1 MEEWAEVRQEYSVE
15 DWQNMEAHYESI
27 LADALRF
34 LSRSVTGMTTH
45 GLLERKGFDMSIEDE
60 LERRGFIILEAA
72 SCRGPTRVYLVE
84 MALVEEALKAKAA
97 TAGGQQRLCL
107 A

>member
-1 MEEWAEVRQEYSVE
+1 MEEWADVKQEYSVE
-15 DWQNMEAHYESI
+15 DWQNMEEHYESI
-27 LADALRF
+27 LMDALRF

-45 GLLERKGFDMSIEDE
+45 GLLERKGFDMVIEDE
-60 LERRGFIILEAA
+60 LEHRGFIVLEAA
-72 SCRGPTRVYLVE
+72 STVGPTRVYSIE
-84 MALVEEALKAKAA
+84 MALVESALKAKAA